1 MFKSLAALIFTAA
14 IIMVVEAKYY
24 LVETEGGNNCVDD
37 NSCQVNGAW
46 SKWSQCTK
54 TCGSGTRS
62 RTCTNPEP
70 ANGGSTCSQRC
81 NNQKCPGTFQD
92 PRDGQV
98 YGTTTIGSQTWM
110 NQNLRYNVPG
120 GSWDYNG
127 VESFT
132 MGAEGRPPYGK
143 LYSWEAVK
151 EAVPPGWH
159 LPTDQE
165 WKVLESEL
173 GMPDSDLDKMGY
185 TERRGTDQGVQL
197 QLGGSSG
204 LNFLPAGFRTGNG
217 KYHGLGL
224 PPFEDCNNCRTYLW
238 VNTTTDNGKVFRR
251 RLNAKSPQKS
261 FVYRFTNP
269 PAGYAISVRLVK
281 DTANKEDAKE
291 ETVEDDSEDDWTE
304 VDFGET
310 IEIKTG
316 ASKEEDGDIDGNKH
330 GRNEEDDNAMVDNAV
345 NEDKVDV
352 EMAGNELHSFILD
365 EIEKDVSGNDEG
377 EIADNVDISGENEN
391 EENMEETK
399 NADVEDDIADNND
412 DEEDFYVNYDDTD
425 TGAENENKNGG
436 SGETDGKV
444 TVKEDNEIDAYS
456 DNEEK
461 ITDEEGTG
469 AEKENG
475 GEKEVEMADNEE
487 NEFYFNVDVESDND
501 EYESYGDHNETEN
514 GLTNGNVGEIDDNEE
529 NEIDLNLEE
538 EEKLY
543 DDEDIDDHN
552 LEIEDEIANNKENEI
567 NLNGSGEEEISNN
580 EDNTNGETFDSE
592 EDDSCQPVPDGE
604 LGSKCCRDGR
614 ASCRKGL
621 LCRHRTGQTG
631 ERICQK
637 INLKF
642 GCDMND
648 HCPIGQTCG
657 LADRICYA
665 QPLV

>member
-204 LNFLPAGFRTGNG
+204 LNFLPAGFRMGNG
-217 KYHGLGL
+217 KYQGLGL
-224 PPFEDCNNCRTYLW
+224 PPFEDCQNNCRTYLW
-238 VNTTTDNGKVFRR
+238 VNTTTNNGKVFRR
-251 RLNAKSPQKS
+251 RLNAKSPNKS
-261 FVYRFTNP
+261 FVYRFTNSP
-269 PAGYAISVRLVK
+269 TGYAISVRLVK
-281 DTANKEDAKE
+281 DTEASLGCVTVGGPDPGVDCVFPFTFNSRVFWGCTLEGTDDGNDKPWCSTLTDQEGRHVGNQGNWGYCSSNCGNP
-291 ETVEDDSEDDWTE
+291 ETTTTATTTTCGLNQQTCRNIYNGV
-304 VDFGET
+304 VFKYCCKKGET
-310 IEIKTG
+310 CNMSHVDGI
-316 ASKEEDGDIDGNKH
+316 SKKECTKGNRMKQ
-330 GRNEEDDNAMVDNAV
+330 
-345 NEDKVDV
+345 
-352 EMAGNELHSFILD
+352 
-365 EIEKDVSGNDEG
+365 
-377 EIADNVDISGENEN
+377 IS
-391 EENMEETK
+391 TK
-399 NADVEDDIADNND
+399 NA
-412 DEEDFYVNYDDTD
+412 
-425 TGAENENKNGG
+425 
-436 SGETDGKV
+436 
-444 TVKEDNEIDAYS
+444 
-456 DNEEK
+456 
-461 ITDEEGTG
+461 
-469 AEKENG
+469 
-475 GEKEVEMADNEE
+475 
-487 NEFYFNVDVESDND
+487 
-501 EYESYGDHNETEN
+501 
-514 GLTNGNVGEIDDNEE
+514 
-529 NEIDLNLEE
+529 
-538 EEKLY
+538 
-543 DDEDIDDHN
+543 
-552 LEIEDEIANNKENEI
+552 
-567 NLNGSGEEEISNN
+567 
-580 EDNTNGETFDSE
+580 
-592 EDDSCQPVPDGE
+592 
-604 LGSKCCRDGR
+604 
-614 ASCRKGL
+614 
-621 LCRHRTGQTG
+621 
-631 ERICQK
+631 
-637 INLKF
+637 
-642 GCDMND
+642 
-648 HCPIGQTCG
+648 
-657 LADRICYA
+657 
-665 QPLV
+665 